1 HGIRGIA
8 VLRYCGI
15 RGIRGIAV
23 LRYYGIAVLED
34 CEPRDVE
41 SVDESLN

>member
-1 HGIRGIA
+1 
-8 VLRYCGI
+8 VLWGV